1 MNDSFRHKGLRK
13 RLIKTLKT
21 KGINDPNVLDAMY
34 AIPRHFFLDNA
45 FEEHAYEDKAFPI
58 DENQTISQP
67 FTVGFQTQL
76 LHVKP
81 KDKILEIGTGSGYQT
96 AVLSK
101 MGAKVFSVERHRNLY
116 LQSRKMFN
124 ILKLN
129 GILNYHGDGYQGLI
143 SFAPYDK
150 IIVTAGAPYVPK
162 ALLQQLKIGGILV
175 IPMGEN
181 EEQTMYR
188 YTKSDEST
196 FKKESFS
203 NFRFVPLL
211 KGKKN

>member
-1 MNDSFRHKGLRK
+1 M
-13 RLIKTLKT
+13 
-21 KGINDPNVLDAMY
+21 PYLD
-34 AIPRHFFLDNA
+34 IFFLDNA

-76 LHVKP
+76 LHVKS

-96 AVLSK
+96 AVLAK

>member
-13 RLIKTLKT
+13 RLIETLKA
-21 KGINDPNVLDAMY
+21 KGIHDTNVLEAMY

-67 FTVGFQTQL
+67 YTVGFQSQL
-76 LHVKP
+76 LEVKP

-101 MGAKVFSVERHRNLY
+101 MGAKVFSIERHRTLY
-116 LQSRKMFN
+116 LQARKMFN
-124 ILKLN
+124 TLKLT
-129 GILNYHGDGYQGLI
+129 GVLNYHGDGYQGLV

-150 IIVTAGAPYVPK
+150 VIVTAGAPYVPK
-162 ALLQQLKIGGILV
+162 ALLEQLKIGGKLV

-181 EEQTMYR
+181 AEQTMYR
-188 YTKSDEST
+188 YTKTEEST

-203 NFRFVPLL
+203 TFRFVPLL

>member
-13 RLIKTLKT
+13 RLIETLKQ
-21 KGINDPNVLDAMY
+21 KGIQDSNVLEAMY

-76 LHVKP
+76 LDIKP

-101 MGAKVFSVERHRNLY
+101 MGAKVFSVERHRSLY
-116 LQSRKMFN
+116 LQARKMFN

-129 GILNYHGDGYQGLI
+129 GILNYHGDGYQGLT
-143 SFAPYDK
+143 SFSPYDK

-162 ALLQQLKIGGILV
+162 ALLQQLKVGGMLV

-181 EEQTMYR
+181 AEQTMYR
-188 YTKSDEST
+188 YTKTDEHT